1 MNTNTKRITHYI
13 TALISVVVLVCI
25 DQFTK
30 YLVVGHLKDR
40 PAYVLIRNIFQLEYL
55 ENRGA
60 AFGILQ
66 NQRVFFYIS
75 VLLITAAV
83 IWFYSKVPMEKKYL
97 PLRICAVLIV
107 GGAFG
112 NCIDR
117 IRLNYVVDFFYFKLI
132 DFPIFNV
139 ADISLTCGTALL
151 IIDVL
156 FLKERSILA
165 IDDKKRSA
173 NTEPGESVDEQNA
186 SATKDD
192 RTEEKSHAA
201 QSNGN

>member
-13 TALISVVVLVCI
+13 TALISIAVLVFI
-25 DQFTK
+25 DQFTNS
-30 YLVVGHLKDR
+30 LVVAHLKDQ
-40 PAYVLIRNIFQLEYL
+40 PAYVLIKNVFQLEYL

-60 AFGILQ
+60 AFGVLQ

-75 VLLITAAV
+75 VIVITAAV

-97 PLRICAVLIV
+97 PLRICAVLII

-117 IRLNYVVDFFYFKLI
+117 IRLNYVVDFLYFKLI

-139 ADISLTCGTALL
+139 ADIYVTVAAFLL
-151 IIDVL
+151 IILILVYY
-156 FLKERSILA
+156 KEEDLERIFHRS
-165 IDDKKRSA
+165 
-173 NTEPGESVDEQNA
+173 
-186 SATKDD
+186 
-192 RTEEKSHAA
+192 
-201 QSNGN
+201 

>member
-13 TALISVVVLVCI
+13 TALISIVVLVCI

-97 PLRICAVLIV
+97 PLRICAVLILS
-107 GGAFG
+107 GAFG

-117 IRLNYVVDFFYFKLI
+117 IRLNYVVDFLYFKLI
-132 DFPIFNV
+132 NFPIFNV
-139 ADISLTCGTALL
+139 ADIYVTVAAFLL
-151 IIDVL
+151 VILIL
-156 FLKERSILA
+156 IYYKE
-165 IDDKKRSA
+165 DDLERIF
-173 NTEPGESVDEQNA
+173 
-186 SATKDD
+186 
-192 RTEEKSHAA
+192 H
-201 QSNGN
+201 

>member
-13 TALISVVVLVCI
+13 TALISIVVLVCI

-107 GGAFG
+107 GGASG

-139 ADISLTCGTALL
+139 ADIYVTVAAFLL
-151 IIDVL
+151 VIL
-156 FLKERSILA
+156 ILA
-165 IDDKKRSA
+165 YYKEEDLERIFHRS
-173 NTEPGESVDEQNA
+173 
-186 SATKDD
+186 
-192 RTEEKSHAA
+192 
-201 QSNGN
+201 